1 MNIERLENI
10 YLNLF
15 RIFLIILATG
25 AIVFASFNV
34 VTSLYKIIQ
43 EADIKQ
49 INPPNWSE
57 LRYKV
62 LPITQP
68 TQNKVSPSPAG
79 AKEQPELK
87 DPNEKK
93 LLSVQKNLQ
102 KLFYTNNTLFLESID
117 LDFLIERTI
126 NIPAYALDN
135 FINGLIV
142 LSEDLAKEKR
152 LQQIESSEKRI
163 KIVVESIQIY
173 KDSFTRKLKS
183 ASLVN
188 KQRIQQSEIANA
200 EGYSQLLLTLYAL
213 GGFVF
218 LLLCILVLKVEYN
231 LRKIP
236 VAISLKNE
244 E

>member
-10 YLNLF
+10 YLKVF
-15 RIFLIILATG
+15 RIFLIILATV

-57 LRYKV
+57 LRYKI

-68 TQNKVSPSPAG
+68 AQNKVNASPAKP
-79 AKEQPELK
+79 KEPTEIK

-93 LLSVQKNLQ
+93 LLIIQKNLQ
-102 KLFYTNNTLFLESID
+102 KLFYTNNTLFLESIG

-126 NIPAYALDN
+126 NIPTYALDN

-142 LSEDLAKEKR
+142 FSEDLAEEKR
-152 LQQIESSEKRI
+152 LLQIESSEKRI

-173 KDSFTRKLKS
+173 EDSFIRKLES

-188 KQRIQQSEIANA
+188 KQRIQQSEIENA

-213 GGFVF
+213 GGFIF
-218 LLLCILVLKVEYN
+218 LLLCILVLKVEHN

-236 VAISLKNE
+236 IAISIKNE